1 MTTNNTAMTQALSGT
16 TRTSATTGSS
26 QSRNTSGVLGKDDF
40 LKLLVGQLQHQD
52 PLAPSDDQQWIG
64 QMAQFSQLE
73 QVSNTAQDTA
83 RIASE
88 LGRSGALGLIGR
100 TVTYDD
106 ADGNP
111 HTGVVGQVD
120 IGTDGKAA
128 LTVDGNGGIDAG
140 AVTQVR

>member
-1 MTTNNTAMTQALSGT
+1 MATTNPLSSALSA
-16 TRTSATTGSS
+16 ATGVGGNAPAS
-26 QSRNTSGVLGKDDF
+26 NTSMGKDDF

-73 QVSNTAQDTA
+73 QVTNTAQDTA
-83 RIASE
+83 RIATE

-100 TVTYDD
+100 TVTYND